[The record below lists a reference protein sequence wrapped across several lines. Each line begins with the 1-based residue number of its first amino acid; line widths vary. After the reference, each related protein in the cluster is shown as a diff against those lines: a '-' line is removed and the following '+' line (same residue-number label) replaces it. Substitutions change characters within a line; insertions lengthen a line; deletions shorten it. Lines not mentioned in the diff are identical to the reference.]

1 MSLNQAETIPGD
13 VRITD
18 SESRSGNLLAD
29 ILVIVRSEA
38 FIFGALI
45 LAVLYLCFK
54 PLFDKFPEEW
64 FGPETYYN
72 HGPLVP
78 VMAAY
83 MIYDRWP
90 KLKSIEVKPFYP
102 AVLPLGLLL
111 YANYVALSSPRQQAL
126 SVMIVVAISLG
137 TLFVAGWKWTIALL
151 APTFFLLRGLPIWET
166 VIDVYTQPMQNIST
180 NLAFNMLHGL
190 GFEALRLDDT
200 NIMMSHFS
208 MYIGVPCSG
217 LRMILAM
224 IALVAF
230 CVFIGKMRWW
240 ANSILVVLAIPI
252 CIFVNSF
259 RIALIGI
266 VGEMYGSDAG
276 QKFHDTSGYISILL
290 LVLILW
296 RLTKALGIK

>member
-1 MSLNQAETIPGD
+1 MSLNQAETVTPE
-13 VRITD
+13 VRASATD
-18 SESRSGNLLAD
+18 SKDWLAD
-29 ILVIVRSEA
+29 ILAIVKSEA

-45 LAVLYLCFK
+45 LGALYLCFK
-54 PLFDKFPEEW
+54 PLFNRFPEDW
-64 FGPETYYN
+64 FGAETYYN

-78 VMAAY
+78 VMAGY

-90 KLKSIEVKPFYP
+90 KLKTIQVKPFYL
-102 AVLPLGLLL
+102 AIVPLALLL
-111 YANYVALSSPRQQAL
+111 YANYVALSAPRQLFL
-126 SVMIVVAISLG
+126 SIMLVVTLSLG
-137 TLFVAGWKWTIALL
+137 TLFVAGWKWAVALL
-151 APTFFLLRGLPIWET
+151 APTFFLLLGLPIWET

-180 NLAFNMLHGL
+180 NLAFSMLRGL

-224 IALVAF
+224 VALVAF

-240 ANSILVVLAIPI
+240 ANTILVVMAIPI

-266 VGEMYGSDAG
+266 IGEMYGADAG
-276 QKFHDTSGYISILL
+276 AKFHDTSGYISILL

>member
-1 MSLNQAETIPGD
+1 MSLNQAETIPSDALSQRAGSKD
-13 VRITD
+13 
-18 SESRSGNLLAD
+18 LLTD
-29 ILVIVRSEA
+29 ILTIVKSEA
-38 FIFGALI
+38 FIFGAL
-45 LAVLYLCFK
+45 LLGVLYLCFK
-54 PLFDKFPEEW
+54 PLFAKFPEEW

-78 VMAAY
+78 LMAGY
-83 MIYDRWP
+83 MVYDRWP
-90 KLKSIEVKPFYP
+90 KLKTIPVKPFYF
-102 AVLPLGLLL
+102 AIVPLGLLL
-111 YANYVALSSPRQQAL
+111 YANYVALSAPRQLFL
-126 SVMIVVAISLG
+126 SVIFVVTLSLC
-137 TLFVAGWKWTIALL
+137 TLFVAGWKWTTALL
-151 APTFFLLRGLPIWET
+151 APTFFLLLGLPIWET

-180 NLAFNMLHGL
+180 DMSFSMLHGL
-190 GFEALRLDDT
+190 GFNAIRFDDT
-200 NIMMSHFS
+200 TIALDHFT
-208 MYIGVPCSG
+208 MFIGVPCSG

-224 IALVAF
+224 VALVAF
-230 CVFIGKMRWW
+230 CIFIGKMRWW
-240 ANSILVVLAIPI
+240 ANTILAVMAIPI